1 MPAPYP
7 GDQSRGE
14 DVETR
19 LTAGIA
25 VPACMGGSQDDTLAL
40 TLLRSEGPIGH
51 SLLSKFAPGK
61 PGIEYASSALTGVP
75 PMASFTLFKIRATV
89 ETGAMLLPEDQVDK
103 TLEELRGNLK
113 GLGLAV
119 LSIDRTN
126 VAQAQSEEPL
136 DAKDP
141 WSFRGQGRD

>member
-1 MPAPYP
+1 M
-7 GDQSRGE
+7 
-14 DVETR
+14 
-19 LTAGIA
+19 
-25 VPACMGGSQDDTLAL
+25 
-40 TLLRSEGPIGH
+40 
-51 SLLSKFAPGK
+51 
-61 PGIEYASSALTGVP
+61 GVP
-75 PMASFTLFKIRATV
+75 PMGSFTLFKIKATV

-113 GLGLAV
+113 RLGLAV

-126 VAQAQSEEPL
+126 VAESQSEEPV

>member
-1 MPAPYP
+1 
-7 GDQSRGE
+7 
-14 DVETR
+14 
-19 LTAGIA
+19 
-25 VPACMGGSQDDTLAL
+25 
-40 TLLRSEGPIGH
+40 
-51 SLLSKFAPGK
+51 
-61 PGIEYASSALTGVP
+61 
-75 PMASFTLFKIRATV
+75 MASFTLFKIRATV

-126 VAQAQSEEPL
+126 VAQAQSEEPV

-141 WSFRGQGRD
+141 WSFRGRSRD

>member
-1 MPAPYP
+1 
-7 GDQSRGE
+7 
-14 DVETR
+14 
-19 LTAGIA
+19 
-25 VPACMGGSQDDTLAL
+25 
-40 TLLRSEGPIGH
+40 
-51 SLLSKFAPGK
+51 
-61 PGIEYASSALTGVP
+61 
-75 PMASFTLFKIRATV
+75 MASFTLFKIRATV

>member
-1 MPAPYP
+1 
-7 GDQSRGE
+7 
-14 DVETR
+14 
-19 LTAGIA
+19 
-25 VPACMGGSQDDTLAL
+25 
-40 TLLRSEGPIGH
+40 
-51 SLLSKFAPGK
+51 
-61 PGIEYASSALTGVP
+61 
-75 PMASFTLFKIRATV
+75 MASFTLFKIRATV
-89 ETGAMLLPEDQVDK
+89 ETGAMLLPEDQVNK

-126 VAQAQSEEPL
+126 VAQAQSEEPV

>member
-1 MPAPYP
+1 
-7 GDQSRGE
+7 
-14 DVETR
+14 
-19 LTAGIA
+19 
-25 VPACMGGSQDDTLAL
+25 
-40 TLLRSEGPIGH
+40 
-51 SLLSKFAPGK
+51 
-61 PGIEYASSALTGVP
+61 
-75 PMASFTLFKIRATV
+75 MASFTLFKIRATV
-89 ETGAMLLPEDQVDK
+89 ETGAMLLPEDQVNK

-126 VAQAQSEEPL
+126 VAEAQSEEPL

>member
-1 MPAPYP
+1 
-7 GDQSRGE
+7 
-14 DVETR
+14 
-19 LTAGIA
+19 
-25 VPACMGGSQDDTLAL
+25 
-40 TLLRSEGPIGH
+40 
-51 SLLSKFAPGK
+51 
-61 PGIEYASSALTGVP
+61 
-75 PMASFTLFKIRATV
+75 MASFTLFKIRATV
-89 ETGAMLLPEDQVDK
+89 ETGAMLLPEDQVNK

-126 VAQAQSEEPL
+126 VAEAQSEEPI